1 MVRSEA
7 KQPEPSNTG
16 DEIVEA
22 AVAGLLWLAV
32 RLARAAVRVA
42 WWAVLFP
49 MLSVPVGVTVWVE
62 VTVGWPAAAG
72 VAVVSAMGLVGW
84 RLAWPASFRRA
95 VSGRLWKRRRAWL
108 AYRRPWPHVCALHGL
123 TATLNDQVLVP
134 RLARVR
140 VGYSTDTVTVQMLYG
155 QAVAD
160 WQAHSDALAHAF
172 GAMWVRVRGTK
183 PGWVVVDV
191 HHTDTLATPI
201 GLPIPSLGPRVD
213 FERLPVGVTETGAPW
228 LVRIL
233 GRHVLVAGATGSGKG
248 SVVWSILTGIAPA
261 IAEGTAQVWV
271 IDPKGGMEFGPGQA
285 MFARF
290 AYDTGETTLAL
301 LRDAA
306 AILTSRAARLR
317 GVTRLHSP
325 TTAEPLM
332 VVVIDEIATLTAYV
346 GDRKTRTEID
356 QLLGLLLSQGRAV
369 GVSVVAAVQDPS
381 KDVLAMRQLF
391 PTRIAL
397 RLAEPSQ
404 VNMVLGDSAR
414 DRGGYCDQIPDTLP
428 GVGYVA
434 QDGTTELVKVRA
446 YHVTDND
453 IDHLARTYRSPR
465 PPADGDDTPAGPPD
479 LAA

>member
-7 KQPEPSNTG
+7 KQPESSNTG
-16 DEIVEA
+16 DEIIEA
-22 AVAGLLWLAV
+22 VLTGLIWLAV
-32 RLARAAVRVA
+32 RLAKTAVRVG

-49 MLSVPVGVTVWVE
+49 MLSIPVGATVWMD
-62 VTVGWPAAAG
+62 VTVGWPPAAAL
-72 VAVVSAMGLVGW
+72 AALSAMGLVGW

-95 VSGRLWKRRRAWL
+95 VSGRLWKRSRARL
-108 AYRRPWPHVCALHGL
+108 TYRRPWPNLCALHGL

-155 QAVAD
+155 QAVTD
-160 WQAHSDALAHAF
+160 WQARSDALAHAF

-191 HHTDTLATPI
+191 HHTDTLANPI
-201 GLPIPSLGPRVD
+201 GLPILSRGARVD
-213 FERLPVGVTETGAPW
+213 FERLPVGVTETGTPW

-233 GRHVLVAGATGSGKG
+233 GRHVLVAGGTGSGKG
-248 SVVWSILTGIAPA
+248 SVVWSILAALAPA
-261 IAEGTAQVWV
+261 IAEGTAQLWV

-306 AILTSRAARLR
+306 AVLTSRAARLR
-317 GVTRLHSP
+317 GVSRLHSP
-325 TTAEPLM
+325 TRAEPLI

-369 GVSVVAAVQDPS
+369 GVSVIAAVQDPS

-391 PTRIAL
+391 PTRIGL

-414 DRGGYCDQIPDTLP
+414 NRGGLCDQIPGSIP
-428 GVGYVA
+428 GVGYIA

-446 YHVTDND
+446 FHVTDTD
-453 IDHLARTYRSPR
+453 IDHLARTYRPPR
-465 PPADGDDTPAGPPD
+465 PPADDDSPAGPPD